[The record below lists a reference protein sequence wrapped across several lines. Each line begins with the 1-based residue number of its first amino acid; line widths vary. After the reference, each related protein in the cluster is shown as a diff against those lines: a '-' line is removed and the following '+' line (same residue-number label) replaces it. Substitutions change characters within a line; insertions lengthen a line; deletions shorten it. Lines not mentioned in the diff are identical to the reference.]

1 MNLKGEHLT
10 ALHEIK
16 GYVKGSIVTQC
27 ISHSSITAMHV
38 YNFCGRYGP
47 SKLKCKGKIKDRPD
61 FRKKKKTA
69 KTKQIR
75 NDKIMTNLVKKLRNP
90 MLTITL
96 KSKRIQGVSQ
106 FSDAGSNPPISENSS
121 LEENNVP
128 NWQLT
133 SHVYQ
138 LSFCH

>member
-1 MNLKGEHLT
+1 M
-10 ALHEIK
+10 ALLSSSAREK
-16 GYVKGSIVTQC
+16 SKTVQ
-27 ISHSSITAMHV
+27 ISE
-38 YNFCGRYGP
+38 
-47 SKLKCKGKIKDRPD
+47 
-61 FRKKKKTA
+61 KKKTA

-106 FSDAGSNPPISENSS
+106 FSDAGSNPQISENSS

>member
-1 MNLKGEHLT
+1 
-10 ALHEIK
+10 
-16 GYVKGSIVTQC
+16 
-27 ISHSSITAMHV
+27 
-38 YNFCGRYGP
+38 
-47 SKLKCKGKIKDRPD
+47 
-61 FRKKKKTA
+61 
-69 KTKQIR
+69 
-75 NDKIMTNLVKKLRNP
+75 MTNLVKKLRNP

-106 FSDAGSNPPISENSS
+106 FSDAGSNPQISENSS

>member
-1 MNLKGEHLT
+1 M
-10 ALHEIK
+10 ALLSSSAREK
-16 GYVKGSIVTQC
+16 SKTVQ
-27 ISHSSITAMHV
+27 ISEK
-38 YNFCGRYGP
+38 NP
-47 SKLKCKGKIKDRPD
+47 
-61 FRKKKKTA
+61 A

-106 FSDAGSNPPISENSS
+106 FSDAGSNPQISENSS